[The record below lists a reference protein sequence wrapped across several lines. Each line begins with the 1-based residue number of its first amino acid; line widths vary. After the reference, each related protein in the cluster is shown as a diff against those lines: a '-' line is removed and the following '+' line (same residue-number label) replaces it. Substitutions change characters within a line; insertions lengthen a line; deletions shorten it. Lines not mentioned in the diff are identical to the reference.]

1 MKGDTIH
8 QALGIK
14 VDGKSVGKSAEM
26 VAIEQAY
33 LTNNYIT
40 FTWKILRS
48 GWWGW
53 WQAQMLMEML
63 GAGQSASL
71 GRRPHCQVAE
81 FRSFLSPLGPWVRC

>member
-1 MKGDTIH
+1 MLL
-8 QALGIK
+8 LGTDLHNTSSIGHW

-48 GWWGW
+48 GWWGGGGGGW
-53 WQAQMLMEML
+53 NSIVVGLK
-63 GAGQSASL
+63 
-71 GRRPHCQVAE
+71 C
-81 FRSFLSPLGPWVRC
+81 